1 VCEEGEVIALC
12 DKRITVYAM
21 VAGVKKVANDLSV
34 ASQLCMDIPNIVVLV
49 TVKTVVVIVAALV
62 RAEFLI
68 RPAQE
73 LCSAVKTYSFHSKLF
88 CQSY

>member
-1 VCEEGEVIALC
+1 
-12 DKRITVYAM
+12 
-21 VAGVKKVANDLSV
+21 
-34 ASQLCMDIPNIVVLV
+34 MDIPDIIVLV